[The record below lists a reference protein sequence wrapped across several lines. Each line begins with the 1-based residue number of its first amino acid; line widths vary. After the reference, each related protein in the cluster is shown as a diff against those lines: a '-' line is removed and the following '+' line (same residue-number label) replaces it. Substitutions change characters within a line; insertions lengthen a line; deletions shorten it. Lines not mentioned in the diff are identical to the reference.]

1 MRILCANVGSTSFK
15 YQLLDLQPGSSNR
28 FSSVCKGV
36 VERIGN
42 SPSYFS
48 HTDSANKD
56 GLGQTQGEL
65 EAADHLAS
73 VQHAIN
79 LIPDLEQIDGIGFKT
94 VFAKDIWQSAVIDQS
109 VIQALEAYIPLA
121 PLHNPAYLA
130 TIRSFQQLLPQVPL
144 VAVLETGFH
153 QSIPDYAYDFGV
165 PRSWMEKHRIRR
177 YGFHGASHRWVSER
191 VPEILNRPSKDLK
204 IISCHLGGSSSLA
217 AIREGKSIDT
227 SMGVSTQYGVL
238 QSTRV
243 GDLDPFA
250 ALYVMAQEGWSPT
263 EITRQLME
271 DSGLKGISGISGDMR
286 DLESADDSGN
296 DRARLAIQDY
306 CYGVK
311 KYIGAYTAALGSVDV
326 LAYTGGIG
334 EKSITARS
342 TICDGLSW
350 MGIELNPD
358 KNRQNKPETLISSTD
373 SRVKILIVPANEEFI
388 VARETARLLSK

>member
-130 TIRSFQQLLPQVPL
+130 T
-144 VAVLETGFH
+144 
-153 QSIPDYAYDFGV
+153 
-165 PRSWMEKHRIRR
+165 
-177 YGFHGASHRWVSER
+177 
-191 VPEILNRPSKDLK
+191 
-204 IISCHLGGSSSLA
+204 
-217 AIREGKSIDT
+217 
-227 SMGVSTQYGVL
+227 
-238 QSTRV
+238 
-243 GDLDPFA
+243 
-250 ALYVMAQEGWSPT
+250 
-263 EITRQLME
+263 
-271 DSGLKGISGISGDMR
+271 
-286 DLESADDSGN
+286 
-296 DRARLAIQDY
+296 
-306 CYGVK
+306 
-311 KYIGAYTAALGSVDV
+311 
-326 LAYTGGIG
+326 
-334 EKSITARS
+334 
-342 TICDGLSW
+342 
-350 MGIELNPD
+350 
-358 KNRQNKPETLISSTD
+358 
-373 SRVKILIVPANEEFI
+373 
-388 VARETARLLSK
+388 

>member
-1 MRILCANVGSTSFK
+1 
-15 YQLLDLQPGSSNR
+15 
-28 FSSVCKGV
+28 
-36 VERIGN
+36 
-42 SPSYFS
+42 
-48 HTDSANKD
+48 
-56 GLGQTQGEL
+56 
-65 EAADHLAS
+65 
-73 VQHAIN
+73 
-79 LIPDLEQIDGIGFKT
+79 
-94 VFAKDIWQSAVIDQS
+94 
-109 VIQALEAYIPLA
+109 
-121 PLHNPAYLA
+121 
-130 TIRSFQQLLPQVPL
+130 

-286 DLESADDSGN
+286 DLEAAADSGN
-296 DRARLAIQDY
+296 DRARLAIQAY

-342 TICDGLSW
+342 AICDGLSW

-373 SRVKILIVPANEEFI
+373 SRVKILIIPANEEFI